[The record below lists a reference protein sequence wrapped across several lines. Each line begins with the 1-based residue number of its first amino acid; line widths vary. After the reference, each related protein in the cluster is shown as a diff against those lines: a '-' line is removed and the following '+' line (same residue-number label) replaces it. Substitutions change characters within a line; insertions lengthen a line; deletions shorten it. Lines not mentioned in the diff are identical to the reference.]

1 MSFKFTSNNKYVQV
15 GVNHGNIYTR
25 TDPIKVTH
33 SLIAAFGLP
42 SCQALNK
49 AERCLDMVQGA
60 ASQISQIVGAV
71 ERLRSLLLEIRELDS
86 GKWGSLENGVET
98 AVYSLLYCCIAEC
111 HEFKPTPLAILPLY
125 DQLDACN
132 LALQCVYDAAVR
144 YVSIQVCGVGNLS
157 ILTRS
162 AF

>member
-1 MSFKFTSNNKYVQV
+1 MSFDFTSNNQYFQV

-25 TDPIKVTH
+25 TDPISVTH
-33 SLIAAFGLP
+33 SLIAGFKLP
-42 SCQALNK
+42 FYQALNK

-60 ASQISQIVGAV
+60 ASQNSQIVGAV
-71 ERLRSLLLEIRELDS
+71 ERLRSLLLEIREVDS
-86 GKWGSLENGVET
+86 GQWGSMENGVKT

-111 HEFKPTPLAILPLY
+111 YDFKSTPLAISSLH

-132 LALQCVYDAAVR
+132 LALQCVYDATVR
-144 YVSIQVCGVGNLS
+144 YVSIQLFNIGSLS

-162 AF
+162 AL